1 MSRGWM
7 CHINTRLL
15 PIKAHYFFFFGAM
28 GGVMPFLPVLAK
40 NLGIPSTA
48 LGLVYTVLPFCV
60 FFSKPLF
67 GFITD
72 LFRNIKL
79 IVFLLVCVTSL
90 GYFSVVF
97 LSPIDNVKWKHVDI
111 QCQDIGKSISLR
123 PYEYDRRCLRDNLKK
138 SINAKLRFMPCD
150 RNDSR
155 ILQGKVSIW
164 KPKNATEEDSVQP
177 TAQLWLEFTLDSNF
191 SCDCIKN
198 GSSALKS
205 PKIRSCLLGDSVYK
219 TYQFWGFA
227 ILVVIG
233 GTGSAAVF
241 CLSDAACYEVLG
253 DRSDLYGRQ
262 RMWATISWGCVT
274 LLAGFCD
281 DIATGKSDNMNYVP
295 GFFLMISLVA
305 IDLVLLVKIKLSK
318 ANFSSNI
325 CQDLG
330 QIFSSC
336 HTVAF
341 ATCVY
346 IIGSLTGLI
355 WNYQF
360 WYLEDLGAT
369 RTLMGLCVAVQCI
382 IAEMPFFFF
391 AGWFI
396 KTFGYFTCIIG
407 SFIAFAIRLGL
418 YSILQNPWLVL
429 PIEIFHGV
437 SFAIFYSS
445 MTGYASDNAPP
456 GTEATMMGIL
466 GGLFEGLGVATGSL
480 LGGVG
485 FDKIGGRQTFRI
497 AAMVSSLCVPSLI
510 IVLLI
515 LKKLRPKDRVAVP
528 SSIKN

>member
-1 MSRGWM
+1 MSKGRM
-7 CHINTRLL
+7 CHVNMRLF

-28 GGVMPFLPVLAK
+28 GGVMPFMPVLAK
-40 NLGIPSTA
+40 NLGITSTA

-72 LFRNIKL
+72 FFRNIKL
-79 IVFLLVCVTSL
+79 IVFVLVCVTSV
-90 GYFSVVF
+90 GYFSIRF
-97 LSPIDNVKWKHVDI
+97 LRPIDSVKWKHVDA
-111 QCQDIGKSISLR
+111 QCQDNEKSISVR
-123 PYEYDRRCLRDNLKK
+123 PYEYDRRCLRDVLKK
-138 SINAKLRFMPCD
+138 NANAKLRFVPCD
-150 RNDSR
+150 RNNSH

-164 KPKNATEEDSVQP
+164 KSKNGTAKESVESSGP
-177 TAQLWLEFTLDSNF
+177 LWLEFAPDSNF

-205 PKIRSCLLGDSVYK
+205 VKIRSCLSGDSVYK
-219 TYQFWGFA
+219 TYQFWVFT

-233 GTGSAAVF
+233 GTGSATVF

-253 DRSDLYGRQ
+253 ERSDLYGRQ

-281 DIATGKSDNMNYVP
+281 DIATGKSDNTNYDP
-295 GFFLMISLVA
+295 GFFLMVALVFV
-305 IDLVLLVKIKLSK
+305 DLALLWKIKLTK
-318 ANFSSNI
+318 ANFSLNI
-325 CQDLG
+325 CQDIG
-330 QIFSSC
+330 KIFSSC

-346 IIGSLTGLI
+346 VIGALTGLI

-369 RTLMGLCVAVQCI
+369 RTLMGLCVAVQCL
-382 IAEMPFFFF
+382 IAEVPFFFF

-407 SFIAFAIRLGL
+407 SFLAFTVRLFL
-418 YSILQNPWLVL
+418 YSILQNPWTVL

-437 SFAIFYSS
+437 SFAVFYSS

-485 FDKIGGRQTFRI
+485 FDRIGGRQTFLI
-497 AAMVSSLCVPSLI
+497 AAMVSSFCVPSLI
-510 IVLLI
+510 LVLLL
-515 LKKLRPKDRVAVP
+515 LKKLHPKDRVAVP
-528 SSIKN
+528 SSTKP